1 MITTGILACM
11 KTPSLLFALFLTY
24 GTSLTANSHD
34 YWIAPQNY
42 QPQVGQS
49 LAIKLFVGDHFSEDT
64 ERPLQQK
71 MTVDFLLHNGTT
83 APTNLIVEDQFSKKP
98 VAQLVINKP
107 GTHVI
112 SMQRNWA
119 QIEMTGDKFHQYLEH
134 EGLHHII
141 TQRNKVGEADKSAT
155 ERYRRYLKSLIVVGG
170 KRTSTWKQ
178 PLGHKLEIMPLSD
191 PTVAKQNDALQFR
204 VLLDNN
210 ALANVQLSALGRHTN
225 KVTDI
230 HATTAENGVASF
242 KIPHTGEWFVR
253 LVYLQRCEQKDVDS
267 DWESFWAGLTFMAG
281 P

>member
-1 MITTGILACM
+1 MATDGTMLGM
-11 KTPSLLFALFLTY
+11 KTPTLLFALFLIF
-24 GTSLTANSHD
+24 GTSLSVNAHD

-49 LAIKLFVGDHFSEDT
+49 VAIKLFVGDHFSEDT

-71 MTVDFLLHNGTT
+71 MTVDFLLHNEAT
-83 APTNLIVEDQFSKKP
+83 APRNLIVAEQFTKKP
-98 VAQLVINKP
+98 VAQFVINKP

-141 TQRNKVGEADKSAT
+141 AQRKKAGDADKSAT
-155 ERYRRYLKSLIVVGG
+155 ERYRRYLKSLLVVGG
-170 KRTSTWKQ
+170 KRTSTWHK
-178 PLGHKLEIMPLSD
+178 PLGHKLEIIPLSD
-191 PTVAKQNDALQFR
+191 PTVAKQNDTLQFR

-210 ALANVQLSALGRHTN
+210 ALANVQLAALGRQAD

-230 HATTAENGVASF
+230 HTTTGKNGVGSL
-242 KIPHTGEWFVR
+242 KLPHTGEWLVR
-253 LVYLQRCEQKDVDS
+253 LVYLRRCAQKDVKA
-267 DWESFWAGLTFMAG
+267 DWESFWAGLTFWVG
-281 P
+281 S

>member
-1 MITTGILACM
+1 
-11 KTPSLLFALFLTY
+11 
-24 GTSLTANSHD
+24 
-34 YWIAPQNY
+34 
-42 QPQVGQS
+42 
-49 LAIKLFVGDHFSEDT
+49 
-64 ERPLQQK
+64 
-71 MTVDFLLHNGTT
+71 
-83 APTNLIVEDQFSKKP
+83 
-98 VAQLVINKP
+98 
-107 GTHVI
+107 
-112 SMQRNWA
+112 MQRNWA